1 MIHYSKEEIGSQNNS
16 HMRTVSLPDELV
28 VVKYEDTG
36 KFWKV
41 SLTHR
46 CAPSSEHILPLE
58 YVERLIT
65 TPEIFSQYRLY
76 FVSLP
81 PSPGITPIPCGAIK
95 LSGNKRVSDLYEF
108 VDILVTELYDC

>member
-1 MIHYSKEEIGSQNNS
+1 MMCLQQQDDIY
-16 HMRTVSLPDELV
+16 MRTVSLPDELV

-46 CAPSSEHILPLE
+46 CAPSSEHVFPLE
-58 YVERLIT
+58 YVEQIIT
-65 TPEIFSQYRLY
+65 TPEILSRYHLY

-95 LSGNKRVSDLYEF
+95 LSGDNEISGVVEF
-108 VDILVTELYDC
+108 VDLLVSELYDC